1 MRALKRAGSGS
12 ADPAL
17 EAPSRRSCRRG
28 ALALIA
34 CLAAVLGST
43 SGTQDAVANG
53 DTRTI
58 SIFHEHTKESAAITF
73 KRDGRYDRAA
83 LEQLNWL
90 LRDWRLDEPTKMDP
104 RLFDVVWEAHRAVGS
119 QDAIHVVS
127 AYRSPKTNA
136 ALRRRSRAV
145 AEHSQH
151 MLGKAMDFYLADVSI
166 DQIRA
171 IGMRMQRGGVGWYPQ
186 ANSPFVHLDVGSVRS
201 WPRMSHDQLARL
213 FPDGRTVHLPADG
226 RPLAGYESARAE
238 ILARGGSVMG
248 VSQAIAAADEEDSP
262 NVVGQFFA
270 MLFGGSKPAAPPPP
284 APVVL
289 SGRAGRV
296 RPVALASAQPDD
308 AGTRDALAYAAPS
321 APAALMPQA
330 APRQAALPEPVQDEA
345 APAAATPAVV
355 PEPEIGT
362 AEPASEKPVKSLTPL
377 PPRRPSEFA
386 ALAEALVASPP
397 PLVVPLPPARP
408 ASIQVASA
416 SADPAALGA
425 ILPPHARTTPV
436 QALAGQKAQL
446 NALFSAA
453 AAAPAAEAAAIRVVQ
468 RPKLGT
474 PPAGLVAAPAGA
486 VVTGSRPAP
495 PRMRPGPAAS
505 ADRRPGGAER
515 QGRELGRGELGRG
528 DRLSRDGAHHRVDRD
543 EHHDPAAGRVDPR
556 QRGGH
561 HLRAPHRQHAGG
573 AHRGDPDP
581 VQPLAALPD
590 DPAGPSRRAGG
601 RGRSFPRLAAALRR
615 VPARRRRRGAVSQ
628 GRPGRR
634 DVPDRGRPVPHRG
647 ARPGD
652 PAGAIVGELGML
664 SPGNL
669 RTGTLVCIEP
679 GIVLGVAYADV
690 KQLYYQ
696 NPEFGF
702 YFLKLTSERLFQAA
716 QAVPARAPA
725 GTDII

>member
-1 MRALKRAGSGS
+1 MALV
-12 ADPAL
+12 
-17 EAPSRRSCRRG
+17 
-28 ALALIA
+28 A
-34 CLAAVLGST
+34 CLTAVLGST

-226 RPLAGYESARAE
+226 RPMPGYEVAKAE

-270 MLFGGSKPAAPPPP
+270 MLFGGSKPAAPPP

-296 RPVALASAQPDD
+296 RPVALASAQPED
-308 AGTRDALAYAAPS
+308 AGTRDALAYAAPAAS
-321 APAALMPQA
+321 AALLPQVSA
-330 APRQAALPEPVQDEA
+330 RQTVLPEPVPAQAET
-345 APAAATPAVV
+345 APAVA
-355 PEPEIGT
+355 PET
-362 AEPASEKPVKSLTPL
+362 DLRAAEPAPEVPARTTLASTPL

-386 ALAEALVASPP
+386 ALAEALVAAPP
-397 PLVVPLPPARP
+397 PVTVPLPPARP

-416 SADPAALGA
+416 EADPAALGA
-425 ILPPHARTTPV
+425 MLQPRARATPAPPAPAPTD
-436 QALAGQKAQL
+436 QKGQL
-446 NALFSAA
+446 RALFSAA
-453 AAAPAAEAAAIRVVQ
+453 AAAPAVEAATVRIIQ
-468 RPKLGT
+468 RPKGGT
-474 PPAGLVAAPAGA
+474 PPAGLVSAPAGA
-486 VVTGSRPAP
+486 VSTRFQSGGSEDAP
-495 PRMRPGPAAS
+495 GAGRFSGPA
-505 ADRRPGGAER
+505 
-515 QGRELGRGELGRG
+515 
-528 DRLSRDGAHHRVDRD
+528 V
-543 EHHDPAAGRVDPR
+543 
-556 QRGGH
+556 
-561 HLRAPHRQHAGG
+561 
-573 AHRGDPDP
+573 
-581 VQPLAALPD
+581 
-590 DPAGPSRRAGG
+590 
-601 RGRSFPRLAAALRR
+601 
-615 VPARRRRRGAVSQ
+615 
-628 GRPGRR
+628 GRR
-634 DVPDRGRPVPHRG
+634 
-647 ARPGD
+647 
-652 PAGAIVGELGML
+652 
-664 SPGNL
+664 
-669 RTGTLVCIEP
+669 
-679 GIVLGVAYADV
+679 
-690 KQLYYQ
+690 
-696 NPEFGF
+696 
-702 YFLKLTSERLFQAA
+702 
-716 QAVPARAPA
+716 
-725 GTDII
+725 